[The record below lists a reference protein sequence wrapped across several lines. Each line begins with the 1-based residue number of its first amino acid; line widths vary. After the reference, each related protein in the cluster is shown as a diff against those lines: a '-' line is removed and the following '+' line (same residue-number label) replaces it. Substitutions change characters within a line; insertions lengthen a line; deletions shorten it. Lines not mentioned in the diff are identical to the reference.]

1 MKEIVAASFTLALV
15 FAITTS
21 ACGNDPRITDASDG
35 SGSGSAE
42 PNECRGTSAYLQ
54 TCEDPSTCMGCNC
67 QIFGHEFYCSPNCH
81 TVADCPAPATACTNG
96 YCMK

>member
-15 FAITTS
+15 FAIVTS
-21 ACGNDPRITDASDG
+21 ACGNDARITDANGSC
-35 SGSGSAE
+35 SGSGSEAL
-42 PNECRGTSAYLQ
+42 ECRGTSVYLQ

-67 QIFGHEFYCSPNCH
+67 QIFGHEFYCSPDCN

-96 YCMK
+96 HCMK